1 MNCLALT
8 SSRRHDL
15 RFYACCQAGYRCC
28 YSLCLCLVLL
38 PKAALHNEFL
48 HFSCPFRHVGS
59 LPLCV
64 AACWSFLWAVLPSI
78 SLFRGVNVK
87 ILQFRA
93 AMATILLLSFP
104 HASCLQNWRGTGF
117 LRLKAVNFR
126 VVGCKT
132 PDSCEAFNVTI
143 ISVLLAAGNPPR
155 IPSFIGN
162 DLGRLL
168 VHSQLCD
175 MQTCSC
181 RLWAGASHCSS
192 ELHEMLCLDF
202 VRIPEAWLQDWNIWG
217 SYSDQTNEGSAFQE
231 LRICRI

>member
-1 MNCLALT
+1 M
-8 SSRRHDL
+8 
-15 RFYACCQAGYRCC
+15 
-28 YSLCLCLVLL
+28 LL

-59 LPLCV
+59 FVLRL
-64 AACWSFLWAVLPSI
+64 ACHFYGQCFHQFLFLGALM
-78 SLFRGVNVK
+78 LQF
-87 ILQFRA
+87 LQFRA

-132 PDSCEAFNVTI
+132 PDACEAFNVTI
-143 ISVLLAAGNPPR
+143 TSVLLAAGNPPR

-217 SYSDQTNEGSAFQE
+217 PYSDQTNEGSAFQE